1 MPTLIGQR
9 QRHGRDLVRC
19 WHRSTLPLVLLLS
32 RLLQLALHLV
42 RAGSSVEGTRGG
54 QPLSDLHGEVAAAV
68 EALDRE
74 LHGGK
79 GGGGGG
85 EEDDEDDEDNDDSP
99 RPYTAPG

>member
-1 MPTLIGQR
+1 MLEMPACIIHMKGIEA
-9 QRHGRDLVRC
+9 GRAELLAASSWRALDAL
-19 WHRSTLPLVLLLS
+19 SELPT
-32 RLLQLALHLV
+32 A
-42 RAGSSVEGTRGG
+42 T
-54 QPLSDLHGEVAAAV
+54 AAAV
-68 EALDRE
+68 EALDRV